1 MQMTLQDRIQEIV
14 FSGISPIKLA
24 KAAGKTP
31 AAVTFWLNGQTKS
44 ISGDAA
50 AGIERATGYSAAWIA
65 TGRGP
70 KMAATP
76 RLPNVE
82 EAQSSG
88 GLVPLLSWVQ
98 AGQWCASGD
107 ALESHAAERWMHCP
121 KPHSNQTFVLRV
133 RGDSMTSTHG
143 RSFPEG
149 CYIFVDGA
157 KRSPV
162 NGECVVACLHH
173 SQESTFKIYK
183 DEDGRRWLQPLNA
196 AHEPM
201 REPFHV
207 LGTVIGKWEDV

>member
-1 MQMTLQDRIQEIV
+1 MVEHSERLRTAMEN
-14 FSGISPIKLA
+14 SGI
-24 KAAGKTP
+24 KAAELARSLGISYQAVKKLCDGTSKSFSAENNMK
-31 AAVTFWLNGQTKS
+31 AAKLLGINPDWLASGQGEMRTQS
-44 ISGDAA
+44 PSNVSSASGP
-50 AGIERATGYSAAWIA
+50 GE
-65 TGRGP
+65 
-70 KMAATP
+70 M
-76 RLPNVE
+76 
-82 EAQSSG
+82 
-88 GLVPLLSWVQ
+88 VPLLSWVQ

-149 CYIFVDGA
+149 CCIFVDGA

-183 DEDGRRWLQPLNA
+183 EEDGRRWLQPLNPV
-196 AHEPM
+196 HEPM